1 MSAFSASLSVDE
13 SQIDQWP
20 DMPPPFPPTHRSSL
34 LSESDSPG
42 KRQVSESHS
51 RSGSKCEQAAMN
63 SAAEQKLWIQCTL
76 NGAKHRGED
85 WIEPIFKDEESTGC
99 SACLPDIV
107 IVNDDKFSGSFAS
120 KAPAP
125 WQRIF
130 TKDEADNCIANHR
143 SRAAPE
149 AAFTMPFCGATSIP
163 DTYLYQEK
171 RLICFFLYGQPS
183 SMICNASCVLQVV
196 RTRSENLR
204 QILYEL
210 LF

>member
-1 MSAFSASLSVDE
+1 MQTRSFVIESGDAQNGIRDAAAGANQLQPFVSLGGGA
-13 SQIDQWP
+13 
-20 DMPPPFPPTHRSSL
+20 TA
-34 LSESDSPG
+34 
-42 KRQVSESHS
+42 
-51 RSGSKCEQAAMN
+51 SGSPSPNDGTGSKFEQTVIN
-63 SAAEQKLWIQCTL
+63 SATEQKLWIQCTL

-107 IVNDDKFSGSFAS
+107 IVNDTKFSGSFAS

-149 AAFTMPFCGATSIP
+149 AASTMPFCSATSIP
-163 DTYLYQEK
+163 DTYLYHEK

-204 QILYEL
+204 QILFEL